1 MWRQIV
7 AARHATATPWV
18 VQHPKGVTVKLG
30 REAAPWA
37 VTGRLSCNANK
48 SKAGVQTTGAASRE
62 QARQPQG
69 QQPRYGVWGKD
80 LHLA

>member
-1 MWRQIV
+1 M

-48 SKAGVQTTGAASRE
+48 SKAGVQTTG
-62 QARQPQG
+62 
-69 QQPRYGVWGKD
+69 PRHVSGLGSHRVSSLVMGSGAKTSTW
-80 LHLA
+80 HSE